1 MSEPRIQNAIAIV
14 VGTAIG
20 NHFYSHNRLN
30 AMFLACGAPGDPPLG
45 NCCEKCTEWL
55 KRASA
60 DSSVDAYSLLGQ
72 VLEEFMEVD
81 RPRFPMTIEEMNK
94 ERQKIREVLGRF
106 GLSYQPGGK
115 IISGLAGSPTRS
127 LSQILAS
134 RDLVALET
142 EFQRALH
149 NVASDPAAAITAASA
164 IIESFCKVYLA
175 DEGIPLPKEQT
186 IKPLWKTVQENLGL
200 DPAKFEDDDIKRVL
214 GGITSIIDG
223 LGAFRTHVGSA
234 HGRGRT
240 AYKPQV
246 RHAKLALHAAYTV
259 VSFAIETW
267 DQRRSKQ
274 N

>member
-1 MSEPRIQNAIAIV
+1 MKDPRIPNAVAIV
-14 VGTAIG
+14 AGTALG
-20 NHFYSHNRLN
+20 KFYYSHNRLE
-30 AMFLACGAPGDPPLG
+30 ALFMGCGAPGDPPLG
-45 NCCEKCTEWL
+45 NCCDKCIQWL

-60 DSSVDAYSLLGQ
+60 DPSVDAYSVLGR

-81 RPRFPMTIEEMNK
+81 MPRQTMTLEDMNR
-94 ERQKIREVLGRF
+94 ERQNIRDALSRF

-115 IISGLAGSPTRS
+115 IFGGLAGTPARS

-142 EFQRALH
+142 EFQRALQ

-164 IIESFCKVYLA
+164 IIEAFCKVYLA
-175 DEGIPLPKEQT
+175 DEAIPLPKDQT
-186 IKPLWKTVQENLGL
+186 IKPLWKAVQENLGL
-200 DPAKFEDDDIKRVL
+200 DPSKFEDDDLKRIL
-214 GGITSIIDG
+214 SGLTSIVDG

-234 HGRGRT
+234 HGRGRA

-246 RHAKLALHAAYTV
+246 RHARLALHAAYTL

-267 DQRRSKQ
+267 DDRRSV
-274 N
+274 